1 MAVLKRYTATFT
13 PNVVYTKELTPGG
26 KTLVTE
32 VEYTINAHET
42 ANSSKTLQITNQYLT
57 FNYFAKDTNGSG
69 FVDIDSVTDNVVAGW
84 IADHFSTRELALNS
98 LLSMVSG
105 VQWSADDDIDLD
117 NPYG

>member
-26 KTLVTE
+26 KVLVTE

-42 ANSSKTLQITNQYLT
+42 ADSSKTLKVTNQYLT

-69 FVDIDSVTDNVVAGW
+69 FVDIDNVTDSVVAGW
-84 IADHFSTRELALNS
+84 IADHFSSREVSLNS
-98 LLSMVSG
+98 FLSRLGG
-105 VQWSADDDIDLD
+105 VDWSADDDIDLD

>member
-1 MAVLKRYTATFT
+1 M
-13 PNVVYTKELTPGG
+13 
-26 KTLVTE
+26 VTE
-32 VEYTINAHET
+32 VEYTIDAYET
-42 ANSSKTLQITNQYLT
+42 ADSNNTVTVPKQYIT

>member
-13 PNVVYTKELTPGG
+13 PNVIYTKELTAGG

-57 FNYFAKDTNGSG
+57 LIILLK
-69 FVDIDSVTDNVVAGW
+69 ILMVVV
-84 IADHFSTRELALNS
+84 L
-98 LLSMVSG
+98 
-105 VQWSADDDIDLD
+105 
-117 NPYG
+117 